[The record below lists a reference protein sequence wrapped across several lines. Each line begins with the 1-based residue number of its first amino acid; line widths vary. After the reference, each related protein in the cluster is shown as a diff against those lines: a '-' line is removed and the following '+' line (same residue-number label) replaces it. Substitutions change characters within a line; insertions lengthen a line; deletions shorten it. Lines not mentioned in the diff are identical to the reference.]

1 VDGFGQVEEEILDVM
16 DVECFD
22 EVENHVKDCIQ
33 NWDIYS

>member
-22 EVENHVKDCIQ
+22 EVEDHVKDSIQ
-33 NWDIYS
+33 N

>member
-1 VDGFGQVEEEILDVM
+1 VDGFRQVEEEILDVM

-22 EVENHVKDCIQ
+22 EVEDRVKECIQ